1 MVIVYKVSSP
11 DLQATRLHLPQTE
24 WGYTVLERLAKMGY
38 TVERTGLAGGID
50 TRDAAELARRDAIL
64 EWAAD

>member
-1 MVIVYKVSSP
+1 MVIVYVITAP
-11 DLQATRLHLPQTE
+11 NLQATRLHLPQSQ
-24 WGYTVLERLAKMGY
+24 WGFDVRERLARMGY
-38 TVERTGLAGGID
+38 VVAATTEPCHPD